1 MKQIKNIGKDK
12 WLHFGVCALASII
25 NPWLGVGLAIGKEY
39 GDSKSPNNKW
49 DWWDILA
56 DVIGIIVG
64 TGIRHIIKYILL

>member
-1 MKQIKNIGKDK
+1 MKIQKDK
-12 WLHFGVCALASII
+12 ILHFVVCLIASII
-25 NPWLGVGLAIGKEY
+25 QPWLAVGLAIGKEY
-39 GDSKSPNNKW
+39 GDSQSPNNKW